1 MNIMLRPSI
10 LYACET
16 YYNLKESEIRQIERI
31 EENYMRRLFKTS
43 KGCPIN
49 QLYLEL
55 GQIPARFEILK
66 LRLLFLKY
74 ILNQDE
80 KSLIKR
86 FFLLQIEQPTRGD
99 WASTCVQNLKELC
112 IFEPLEEI
120 EKMTKNKFKNILKEK
135 IKKEAFVYL
144 IKNKGIKG
152 KEINYP
158 VLKMADYLLP
168 NKTGIS
174 IEDQRSIF
182 SVRNRMVNIP
192 DNFSS
197 QQNGD
202 LSVTKCICSEKENM
216 EHIYTCNKL
225 NKETVKLPYQKI
237 FSGNIEEQIYIFRR
251 FQNNFEIRNYL
262 IRKQDQTSPHVILNF
277 DPLISD
283 RVLVMDNK

>member
-144 IKNKGIKG
+144 IKKKGIKG
-152 KEINYP
+152 KEIKYS

-202 LSVTKCICSEKENM
+202 LGVTKCICSEKENM

-262 IRKQDQTSPHVILNF
+262 IRKQDQTSPHVILNC
-277 DPLISD
+277 DPLIYD

>member
-1 MNIMLRPSI
+1 
-10 LYACET
+10 
-16 YYNLKESEIRQIERI
+16 
-31 EENYMRRLFKTS
+31 MRKLFKTS

-80 KSLIKR
+80 ESLIKR
-86 FFLLQIEQPTRGD
+86 FFLLQIEKPTRGD

-120 EKMTKNKFKNILKEK
+120 EKMTKNKFRNILKEK
-135 IKKEAFVYL
+135 IKKEAFGYL
-144 IKNKGIKG
+144 IKKRGIKG
-152 KEINYP
+152 TEINYP
-158 VLKMADYLLP
+158 ILKMAEYLLP
-168 NKTGIS
+168 NKLGIS
-174 IEDQRSIF
+174 IEDQRNIF

-197 QQNGD
+197 QQNGY
-202 LSVTKCICSEKENM
+202 LGLRKCICSEKENM
-216 EHIYTCNKL
+216 EHIYSCNKL
-225 NKETVKLPYQKI
+225 NKETVKLPYQKL
-237 FSGNIEEQIYIFRR
+237 FSGNIKEQIDIFRR
-251 FQNNFEIRNYL
+251 FQTNLEMRNYL
-262 IRKQDQTSPHVILNF
+262 IRKQDQSENIVENSPHVILSC

-283 RVLVMDNK
+283 RVLVMDNKK

>member
-1 MNIMLRPSI
+1 
-10 LYACET
+10 
-16 YYNLKESEIRQIERI
+16 
-31 EENYMRRLFKTS
+31 
-43 KGCPIN
+43 
-49 QLYLEL
+49 
-55 GQIPARFEILK
+55 
-66 LRLLFLKY
+66 
-74 ILNQDE
+74 
-80 KSLIKR
+80 
-86 FFLLQIEQPTRGD
+86 
-99 WASTCVQNLKELC
+99 
-112 IFEPLEEI
+112 
-120 EKMTKNKFKNILKEK
+120 
-135 IKKEAFVYL
+135 
-144 IKNKGIKG
+144 
-152 KEINYP
+152 
-158 VLKMADYLLP
+158 MADYLLP

-251 FQNNFEIRNYL
+251 FLNNFEIRNYL
-262 IRKQDQTSPHVILNF
+262 IRKQDQTSPHVILNC